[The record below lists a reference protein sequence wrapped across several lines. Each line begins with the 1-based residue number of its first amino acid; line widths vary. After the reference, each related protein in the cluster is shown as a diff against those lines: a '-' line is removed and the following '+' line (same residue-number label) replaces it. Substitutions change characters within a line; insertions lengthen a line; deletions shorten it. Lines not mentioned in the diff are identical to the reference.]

1 MKKFKI
7 MTIIFFAFITPKI
20 TTNAMNKDT
29 FSINFVGNVDAQ
41 NQQENED
48 VPNESIVS
56 ILNDY
61 EIEDQ
66 EALLAEEEERLENSN
81 SNLEEEIETDIDN
94 YENISNE
101 NIVATPNEYE
111 NFNNNIE
118 KEKLIDSN
126 SHQLKNEDEIKNDE
140 KTTSHYEENLKF
152 LIESIEK
159 LIED

>member
-1 MKKFKI
+1 MKKIKLI
-7 MTIIFFAFITPKI
+7 TIIFFILIIPKI
-20 TTNAMNKDT
+20 TIKAMNKNI
-29 FSINFVGNVDAQ
+29 FPINLAENLDAQ

-48 VPNESIVS
+48 IPNKSIIS

-81 SNLEEEIETDIDN
+81 SNLEEEIEKDINN

-101 NIVATPNEYE
+101 NIVATQNEYE
-111 NFNNNIE
+111 NSNNNIE
-118 KEKLIDSN
+118 KEELIDSN

>member
-41 NQQENED
+41 SQQENED
-48 VPNESIVS
+48 IPNESIIS

-81 SNLEEEIETDIDN
+81 SNLEEEIEKDINN
-94 YENISNE
+94 YENIQNE

-118 KEKLIDSN
+118 KEELINSN

-152 LIESIEK
+152 LVESIEK

>member
-1 MKKFKI
+1 MKKIKLI
-7 MTIIFFAFITPKI
+7 TIIFFILIIPKI
-20 TTNAMNKDT
+20 TIKAMNKNI
-29 FSINFVGNVDAQ
+29 FPINLAGNLDAQ

-48 VPNESIVS
+48 IPNKSIIS

-81 SNLEEEIETDIDN
+81 SNLEEEIEKDINN
-94 YENISNE
+94 YENIQNE
-101 NIVATPNEYE
+101 NIVEIPNEYE

-118 KEKLIDSN
+118 KEELIDSN